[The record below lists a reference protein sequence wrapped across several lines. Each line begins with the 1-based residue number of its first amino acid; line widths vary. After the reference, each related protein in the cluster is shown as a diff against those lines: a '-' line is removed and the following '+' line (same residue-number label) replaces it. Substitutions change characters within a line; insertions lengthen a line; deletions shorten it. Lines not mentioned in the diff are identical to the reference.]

1 MSADVASLPS
11 LYKTLYPD
19 DAVLDLSYDGRVLWA
34 MLEKKTD
41 FYGSAEQVP
50 LIYAPPGGRSASFTT
65 AQTNQSR
72 EVQDASFLVT
82 RAKDH
87 QVILID
93 GESMEASE
101 NKEGAFVDIFEAHMD
116 SGINNLS
123 RTLNSDLYRSGS
135 GSRGRILSGQG
146 TPTITLTDARDA
158 LRFEVGMSV
167 RVGPNDSSS
176 GLRTGPAVI
185 TAISRRAGTLTTSG
199 NWSTVI
205 TGAAANDYIFA
216 DGDASAKIKGLDF
229 YIPST
234 DPTGGDNAFG
244 LDRSV
249 DVDRLAGI
257 RSGDLSALPIEE
269 ALLQLNDEIW
279 TYGEGTV
286 DVNLM
291 QSLRMTDLEKSLG
304 ARVQYV
310 DTKFGNVGFTG
321 IKVNHA
327 GGVSTVYGDRDCQYT
342 ALYGLTSKVWRFH
355 SLKMAPRPLEYKGIN
370 KNGLNIDQNSDG
382 IVIRLG
388 YRGNLVCRAP
398 GFNGRAT
405 I

>member
-1 MSADVASLPS
+1 MSADIASLPA

-34 MLEKKTD
+34 MLNKSTD
-41 FYGSAEQVP
+41 FFGSAEQIP
-50 LIYAPPGGRSASFTT
+50 IIYAPPGGRSASFAT
-65 AQTNQSR
+65 AQANQTR
-72 EVQDASFLVT
+72 ELQDAAFLVT

-87 QVILID
+87 QLILID

-101 NKEGAFVDIFEAHMD
+101 NKEGAFVDIFEAHVD
-116 SGINNLS
+116 SGINNLG

-146 TPTITLTDARDA
+146 TPTITLTDIRDA

-167 RVGPNDSSS
+167 RVGPNDSST

-185 TAISRRAGTLTTSG
+185 TAVARRTGTLTTSG

-205 TGAAANDYIFA
+205 AGTLANDYIFV
-216 DGDASAKIKGLDF
+216 DGDASAKVKGLDF

-279 TYGEGTV
+279 TYGEGSV
-286 DVNLM
+286 DVNLL

-304 ARVQYV
+304 ARVQYI
-310 DTKFGNVGFTG
+310 DTKFGNIGFTG

-327 GGVSTVYGDRDCQYT
+327 GGTSTVFGDRDCQYT
-342 ALYGLTSKVWRFH
+342 ALYGLQKDMWKFH

-370 KNGLNIDQNSDG
+370 KNGVNIDYQSDG

-388 YRGNLVCRAP
+388 YRGNLICKAP
-398 GFNGRAT
+398 GRNGRA
-405 I
+405 II